1 MRCVAYFAILALAVV
16 TGWCSAEEPADIRS
30 YWVYEG
36 GWFAKTK
43 DGSWYEL
50 NELTY
55 RKLGKPSKFKESK
68 RTKEY
73 VGLYDEERNVTV
85 QLYAEYA
92 AVRSSNR
99 ADAAWEVLCKGRWKT
114 PGTWE

>member
-1 MRCVAYFAILALAVV
+1 MRVVACCAVLTVAAVV
-16 TGWCSAEEPADIRS
+16 GRCAAEDPTDARS

-36 GWFAKTK
+36 GWFAKNK

-55 RKLGKPSKFKESK
+55 RKQEKPSKFKEME

-73 VGLYDEERNVTV
+73 VRLYDETRKVTV
-85 QLYAEYA
+85 RIYAEYI
-92 AVRSSNR
+92 AVLPNGPTS
-99 ADAAWEVLCKGRWKT
+99 AWEKLHTGRWKT
-114 PGTWE
+114 PDK

>member
-1 MRCVAYFAILALAVV
+1 MRLVACVALLVV
-16 TGWCSAEEPADIRS
+16 VGIAARSPADEPADTRA

-36 GWFAKTK
+36 GWFAKAK

-55 RKLGKPSKFKESK
+55 RKLGKPSKFKETD

-73 VGLYDEERNVTV
+73 VALYDAERKVTIRI
-85 QLYAEYA
+85 YAEYT
-92 AVRSSNR
+92 AVHT
-99 ADAAWEVLCKGRWKT
+99 DGPTGAWAKLAQGRWKT
-114 PGTWE
+114 PAAGE

>member
-1 MRCVAYFAILALAVV
+1 MRIVACVAVLALAVV
-16 TGWCSAEEPADIRS
+16 AGWCSAEEPADTRT

-36 GWFAKTK
+36 GWFAKAK

-55 RKLGKPSKFKESK
+55 RKLGKASKFKEAK

-73 VGLYDEERNVTV
+73 VELYDEERKV
-85 QLYAEYA
+85 
-92 AVRSSNR
+92 AVRLGEEGAEVR
-99 ADAAWEVLCKGRWKT
+99 VGDGADWEKLYTGRWKT
-114 PGTWE
+114 PTPAE